1 MATRI
6 IVEIDGKEVAATTIH
21 PDPSPGIAE
30 GVDVPAVPASFKPP
44 PELLARAR
52 ALGASSAGPAP
63 SLARTPTG
71 GLVAIH
77 PARLERVT
85 RKGNAL
91 DAGASLAAPHS
102 TDPAEMRAA
111 SKPARGRAATKRARA
126 RKG

>member
-6 IVEIDGKEVAATTIH
+6 IVEIDGKVVAATTIH
-21 PDPSPGIAE
+21 PDTSPTVAE
-30 GVDVPAVPASFKPP
+30 GVDVPTVPASFKPP

-102 TDPAEMRAA
+102 THPAEMRAA
-111 SKPARGRAATKRARA
+111 SKPARGRAAPKRARA

>member
-6 IVEIDGKEVAATTIH
+6 IVEIDGKEVAATTIY
-21 PDPSPGIAE
+21 PDTSPSIAE

-44 PELLARAR
+44 PELLAHAR

-91 DAGASLAAPHS
+91 DAGASLAAPHPPH
-102 TDPAEMRAA
+102 PAEMRAE
-111 SKPARGRAATKRARA
+111 SKPARGRAATKRPRA

>member
-21 PDPSPGIAE
+21 PDTSPSIAE

-63 SLARTPTG
+63 SHAPDGPEGLTPG
-71 GLVAIH
+71 GAGRR
-77 PARLERVT
+77 AG
-85 RKGNAL
+85 RKRREKGF
-91 DAGASLAAPHS
+91 GQ
-102 TDPAEMRAA
+102 
-111 SKPARGRAATKRARA
+111 A
-126 RKG
+126 RKRVPQEWLV